1 MASFLK
7 NLFEKRKDKK
17 YGKGHKLGDSN
28 TAQQAASYQE
38 RHEEYTENVNR
49 IEPACQSE
57 ASKRAGEAAINRL
70 NTRNTRPTSSNK
82 SQLIQEK
89 SNTIKENEL
98 QKVLML
104 KEHYFGLQKVSQHVA
119 SPIVSKNNIRFKSS
133 LLGANDS
140 YCKDELEDLIEQ
152 TLLSQ
157 LEDEPI
163 LVAVT
168 LLFTANYKNQ
178 DKLNKCVEILNKFID
193 NILNSPGEE
202 KYRKIRLE
210 NAIFKEKV
218 YSCKYA
224 DMVLK
229 KGGFKATTIKKEES
243 NQDGSVITEVN
254 EAFFVYD
261 GDDLEQL
268 KNLKEALGLGEP
280 IIPTLD
286 RDLRVYKISTK
297 SSITNFDLSD
307 EFYNLNVEELR
318 KEHKLKMEAVEAQG
332 MLKTKAMRERDEQLE
347 LRRYNYCL
355 VRIRFPDDHI
365 LQALFKSQET
375 YEDLYKFIQEC
386 LEYDS
391 IPFELFGHSL
401 KKSITLAST
410 LAEAGLAPA
419 ALINF
424 KWNEGSLAEATQLNI
439 NLKHYIKTELLKNA
453 LDL

>member
-1 MASFLK
+1 M
-7 NLFEKRKDKK
+7 
-17 YGKGHKLGDSN
+17 
-28 TAQQAASYQE
+28 
-38 RHEEYTENVNR
+38 
-49 IEPACQSE
+49 
-57 ASKRAGEAAINRL
+57 
-70 NTRNTRPTSSNK
+70 
-82 SQLIQEK
+82 
-89 SNTIKENEL
+89 
-98 QKVLML
+98 
-104 KEHYFGLQKVSQHVA
+104 
-119 SPIVSKNNIRFKSS
+119 
-133 LLGANDS
+133 LGANES
-140 YCKDELEDLIEQ
+140 YCKDEVEDLIEQ

-168 LLFTANYKNQ
+168 LLFTANYKNH
-178 DKLNKCVEILNKFID
+178 DKLTKCIEILNKFID
-193 NILNSPGEE
+193 NILNSPAEE
-202 KYRKIRLE
+202 KYRKIRVE

-218 YSCKYA
+218 YPCKYA

-229 KGGFKATTIKKEES
+229 NGGFKATFIKREEP

-254 EAFFVYD
+254 EDFFVYE
-261 GDDLEQL
+261 GDDLEKL
-268 KNLKEALGLGEP
+268 KNLKEAIGLGEP
-280 IIPTLD
+280 IIPILD
-286 RDLRVYKISTK
+286 RDLRVYRISTK
-297 SSITNFDLSD
+297 SSMTNFDLSE

-332 MLKTKAMRERDEQLE
+332 MLRTKAMRERDEQLE

-439 NLKHYIKTELLKNA
+439 NLKHYIKTELLKSA